1 MKNVRRIFR
10 FHDAYAKLFTS
21 FVKNSFEGQN
31 VENMTVDL
39 RKTNASCDAD
49 LTWLR
54 QAVPEPFARYK
65 TLRHT

>member
-1 MKNVRRIFR
+1 VKNVRRIFR

-54 QAVPEPFARYK
+54 
-65 TLRHT
+65 